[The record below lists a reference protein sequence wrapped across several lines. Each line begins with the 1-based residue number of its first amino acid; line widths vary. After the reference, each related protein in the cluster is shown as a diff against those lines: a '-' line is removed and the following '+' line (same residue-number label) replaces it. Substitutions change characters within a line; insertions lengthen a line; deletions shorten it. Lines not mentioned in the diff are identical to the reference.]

1 MEWCTKN
8 ELLFANSCCK
18 WLQLVTVIC
27 KCGSLTFVHI
37 ACNLVLEHMCS
48 RYFAHCL
55 LDFLHQAD
63 VEDCKESEGQSA
75 WWSLHVVPTSNWCKT
90 LWSRFA
96 LSEIHISTCHVSKY
110 LNVVA
115 FPDFS
120 GHDWLWFE
128 TLKQVSAS
136 FEGKGVSHYP
146 ANRFI
151 YKTPVTPILLGK
163 VCCFLGK
170 FDCQRSSKELF
181 QKKWTSIIDFP
192 SHQPHILKT

>member
-1 MEWCTKN
+1 MI
-8 ELLFANSCCK
+8 A
-18 WLQLVTVIC
+18 TVIC

-48 RYFAHCL
+48 RYFTHCL

-63 VEDCKESEGQSA
+63 VEDCKDSEGQSA
-75 WWSLHVVPTSNWCKT
+75 WWPLPVVPTSNWCKT

-120 GHDWLWFE
+120 GQDWLWFE
-128 TLKQVSAS
+128 TLRQVSAS
-136 FEGKGVSHYP
+136 FEGRGVSYNP
-146 ANRFI
+146 ANCFI

-170 FDCQRSSKELF
+170 FDMPKIEQRVVCFIYVDKHH
-181 QKKWTSIIDFP
+181 WFP
-192 SHQPHILKT
+192 IPPATHT